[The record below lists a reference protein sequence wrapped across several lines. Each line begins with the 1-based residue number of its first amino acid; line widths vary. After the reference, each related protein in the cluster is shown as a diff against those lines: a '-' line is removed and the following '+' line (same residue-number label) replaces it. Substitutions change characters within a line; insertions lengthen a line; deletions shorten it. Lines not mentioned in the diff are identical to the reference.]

1 MKDQKWIVPI
11 SVSKVYDNEND
22 KLEGGTKTTYVDDFP
37 ILGSDKSICYKSEKP
52 ISKMISSEVF

>member
-1 MKDQKWIVPI
+1 M
-11 SVSKVYDNEND
+11 SKVYDNEND